1 MNKEITFGYAIST
14 VESRLL
20 ENVDFIA
27 QIAKINDPV
36 VIVNQFQ
43 RQSLEAS
50 LFGKHVQVINSESRG
65 LSQSRNIALNAID
78 ADFVMICDD
87 DISLVL
93 ENIARVKEE
102 IQRDPETALFF
113 TQLKKTTGELWR
125 RNYEPKAFTIDNVS
139 FNTLRRIQ
147 RINSMEQVYNRR
159 FLNDKNLV
167 FDNHFGAGSEGFQLG
182 EETLMTWSILKSGGT
197 LRYLPFVTR
206 VHPPL
211 SSGSVL
217 SLESARAV
225 LAVQWKI
232 FGLIGLLTFSGF
244 ILKSL
249 LRSIT
254 SRTQLRP
261 PSFRH

>member
-1 MNKEITFGYAIST
+1 MNKEITFGYAVST

-20 ENVDFIA
+20 KNVDFIA
-27 QIAKINDPV
+27 QLAKIKDPV

-43 RQSLEAS
+43 RQPLETS
-50 LFGKHVQVINSESRG
+50 LFGENVQVINSDSRG
-65 LSQSRNIALNAID
+65 LSQSRNIGLSTID

-93 ENIARVKEE
+93 ENITRVKEE
-102 IQRDPETALFF
+102 IQKNPETALFF
-113 TQLKKTTGELWR
+113 TQLRKTSGELWR
-125 RNYEPKAFTIDNVS
+125 KNYEANS
-139 FNTLRRIQ
+139 FSISKESFSALRRIQ

-159 FLNDKNLV
+159 FLSANNLH
-167 FDNHFGAGSEGFQLG
+167 FNTDFGAGSARFKLG
-182 EETLMTWSILKSGGT
+182 EETLMTWSVLKSGGV

-211 SSGSVL
+211 SSGSVF
-217 SLESARAV
+217 SVKSARAV

-244 ILKSL
+244 VLRSL
-249 LRSIT
+249 LRPLIA
-254 SRTQLRP
+254 RARK
-261 PSFRH
+261 

>member
-1 MNKEITFGYAIST
+1 MNNELTFGYAVST

-20 ENVDFIA
+20 DNVDFVA
-27 QIAKINDPV
+27 QLEQTTDPV
-36 VIVNQFQ
+36 VIVNQF
-43 RQSLEAS
+43 RTRPLENQM
-50 LFGKHVQVINSESRG
+50 FGNNVLVINSESRG
-65 LSQSRNIALNAID
+65 LSHSRNIGLTALD

-102 IQRDPETALFF
+102 VRKNPETALFF
-113 TQLKKTTGELWR
+113 TQLKKTNGELWR
-125 RNYEPKAFTIDNVS
+125 RNYESEAFSITKAR

-159 FLNDKNLV
+159 FLNAKNLV
-167 FDNHFGAGSEGFQLG
+167 FDTHFGAGSEGFKLG
-182 EETLMTWSILKSGGT
+182 EETLMTWSILKSGGI

-217 SLESARAV
+217 SWENARAV

-232 FGLIGLLTFSGF
+232 FGLVGLLTFSGF

-249 LRSIT
+249 IRYVT
-254 SRTQLRP
+254 AR
-261 PSFRH
+261 F